1 MALKITTQLSTDSGL
16 TSEAYVRIVNYS
28 LNKNGSAEFRLQ
40 LFKSQ
45 EDAATFSARSISAET
60 HELCRNKEIGEILH
74 VFFLKEVDETV
85 ITTQE
90 APVAI
95 DSNTKDETIIKTI
108 KKTVPDFS
116 KLVGVDIFTVGYNAL
131 KTKLVELYGQQN
143 VVNC

>member
-60 HELCRNKEIGEILH
+60 HELCRNKEIGEIDSNI
-74 VFFLKEVDETV
+74 KDETV
-85 ITTQE
+85 I
-90 APVAI
+90 
-95 DSNTKDETIIKTI
+95 KTV

-143 VVNC
+143 IVNC